1 MRHFFTPQVPRTAVM
16 SVCHIRL
23 VVQYCIY
30 NISYTSLKFSF
41 SYYHTCTTIKLC
53 YWRLRWVLLVVP
65 VVSPRPASSPHLQ
78 PMSDAG
84 VWFQPVFTVRCYA
97 SAVFAVMQCPSV
109 RPSVCLSRSWI
120 TSKRINISS
129 KFFHHRV
136 ATPF

>member
-1 MRHFFTPQVPRTAVM
+1 MALSAQGVKLPPITIRNGQAGFPGSSGDRPRRHHTFEDR
-16 SVCHIRL
+16 CHHQATLRR
-23 VVQYCIY
+23 
-30 NISYTSLKFSF
+30 SLRRCGRDLACSAR
-41 SYYHTCTTIKLC
+41 CA
-53 YWRLRWVLLVVP
+53 
-65 VVSPRPASSPHLQ
+65 SPRRATSSQRQ